1 MIRGRPQG
9 AAATT
14 EQLRDAMQDRQQTDV
29 RELKRPTAEGGQPAE
44 PVRRAVPEATRRP
57 MPGREEQRAMHAQP
71 AHDANPMQQQQQP
84 QQPRQPMQQEGPMH
98 HVFAQQHAED
108 YRRRWLEIQS
118 GFVDDP
124 RTAVQTADQLVAEMI
139 QRMVDVFAHE
149 KRNLEGQWSQGDS
162 VSTEDLRVALQRY
175 RGFFERLLADR

>member
-9 AAATT
+9 AATT
-14 EQLRDAMQDRQQTDV
+14 EQLKDAMQDRQQTDV
-29 RELKRPTAEGGQPAE
+29 RELRRPSGEGGQPAE
-44 PVRRAVPEATRRP
+44 PVRRAVPESTRRP
-57 MPGREEQRAMHAQP
+57 TPGREDEQRAMHSQP
-71 AHDANPMQQQQQP
+71 AHDTHPMQQQQQ
-84 QQPRQPMQQEGPMH
+84 RQPMQEQQGPMH

-124 RTAVQTADQLVAEMI
+124 RTAVQYADQLVAQMI